1 MPPLLQRVQETLN
14 RLMWQ
19 ELYKKR
25 SVCVSTEGN
34 CASMLSL
41 APDEDDAVGISLHS
55 CPLCAVMCLLCLMLQ
70 GEETVLEVRYVHA
83 IWYFD

>member
-1 MPPLLQRVQETLN
+1 
-14 RLMWQ
+14 
-19 ELYKKR
+19 
-25 SVCVSTEGN
+25 
-34 CASMLSL
+34 MLSL